1 MIDTLLA
8 SHSPTRR
15 RFLAGT
21 GALVASAAWPARAQ
35 QEPAAPLRV
44 AVAGLSHGHVSGFL
58 TVATRHPQVE
68 LVGVAEPDAT
78 VRSRYAERHRLAA
91 RQLFDDLP
99 TLLART
105 EPQLVAGFGPTSE
118 HLAVVEA
125 CAPRGIHVMVEK
137 PLAVNL
143 AHAKQIAGLAAR
155 HGVHVL
161 TQLETSWYTNTD
173 AAGRLS
179 QDGTLGPLRKIVVMD
194 GHPGPK
200 EIGVQPKFF
209 DWLSDPARNGGGALM
224 DFGCYG
230 ANLIAWLMGRQQP
243 VSVTAIVQQLKSD
256 PDYRRVD
263 DEATIV
269 VAYRETQGI
278 VQASWNWPYHRK
290 DLEVYGTEAAFFS
303 VGREEYQL
311 KRLRGDRE
319 QHHAGPR
326 AAAPDDGISYG
337 PALDNVRAV
346 LAGTAAV
353 PPLASLEVNL
363 QAARILELARRSA
376 DEGRTIAWPAAPS
389 A

>member
-1 MIDTLLA
+1 MIDASPT

-15 RFLAGT
+15 QFLAGT
-21 GALVASAAWPARAQ
+21 GAIVASAAWPVRGQ
-35 QEPAAPLRV
+35 DAPLRV
-44 AVAGLSHGHVSGFL
+44 AVAGLSHGHVNGFL
-58 TVATRHPQVE
+58 TVAKRHPGID
-68 LVGVAEPDAT
+68 LVGVAEPDAA
-78 VRSRYAERHRLAA
+78 VRSRYAERHGLTAG
-91 RQLFDDLP
+91 QLFDDLG
-99 TLLART
+99 TVLART

-118 HLAVVEA
+118 HLAIVQA

-143 AHAKQIAGLAAR
+143 THAEQIAALADR

-161 TQLETSWYTNTD
+161 TQLETSWYTNTE

-200 EIGVQPKFF
+200 EIGTQPEFF
-209 DWLSDPARNGGGALM
+209 GWLSDPVRNGGGALM

-230 ANLIAWLMGRQQP
+230 ANLIAWLMRDRTP
-243 VSVTAIVQQLKSD
+243 VSVTAIVQQLKTD
-256 PDYRRVD
+256 PDYRHVD

-269 VAYRETQGI
+269 VAYPETQGI

-319 QHHAGPR
+319 LHHAGAR

-346 LAGTAAV
+346 LAGTADV
-353 PPLASLEVNL
+353 PPLASIAVNL
-363 QAARILELARRSA
+363 QAARILELARQSGE
-376 DEGRTIAWPAAPS
+376 EGRTVEWPAPPS
-389 A
+389 RA